1 MMEAEAKMKA
11 AGVIFGL
18 LACLAA
24 AHAQVQNGV
33 SNARDGS
40 GNLVR
45 SNGFNPARSLS
56 QPAVSNPG
64 RPDNRPAAVAAPRTR
79 PDNGA
84 VR

>member
-1 MMEAEAKMKA
+1 MRA

-24 AHAQVQNGV
+24 AHAQVHNGV
-33 SNARDGS
+33 SNARDGN

-45 SNGFNPARSLS
+45 SNGFNPTRSLT
-56 QPAVSNPG
+56 QPMASNPG
-64 RPDNRPAAVAAPRTR
+64 RPAAVAAPRTR